1 MGDGNSS
8 DLGALLRVEPIY
20 DSFLCPLTKQV
31 MHDPVTLETGQTYER
46 EAIEKWLRECRES
59 GRRPVCPLTLRELKS
74 TELSPSIA
82 LRHTIKEW
90 NARNEA
96 SKLDMARRSLSLT
109 SLEGDILQSLKFVQR
124 LCLQAPLN
132 KRVVH
137 DADLIPKIVDMLK
150 SSSRQ
155 VRCTAL
161 ETLRTVVEDDSDN
174 KVGWLLLCPSCVS
187 SANLTPVSYSCR
199 KSWRKGTLCAR

>member
-1 MGDGNSS
+1 MGDGNS
-8 DLGALLRVEPIY
+8 DLGAQLRVEPIY

-46 EAIEKWLRECRES
+46 DAIEKWLRECRES

-109 SLEGDILQSLKFVQR
+109 SLEGDILQALKFVQR
-124 LCLQAPLN
+124 LCLQAPFN

-137 DADLIPKIVDMLK
+137 DADLIPKIVDVLK

-155 VRCTAL
+155 VL
-161 ETLRTVVEDDSDN
+161 SLIHI
-174 KVGWLLLCPSCVS
+174 
-187 SANLTPVSYSCR
+187 
-199 KSWRKGTLCAR
+199 